1 MCWAEP
7 KYYLIK
13 GALLMGVVIIFSLVA
28 LLAAYGAF
36 TALKNKNFLGVF
48 FAVGTLAVFGWFAI
62 MTVIESG
69 FPTGTH

>member
-1 MCWAEP
+1 
-7 KYYLIK
+7 
-13 GALLMGVVIIFSLVA
+13 MGLVIIFALVT

-36 TALKNKNFLGVF
+36 TSLKNKNLLGAF
-48 FAVGTLAVFGWFAI
+48 FAIGTVAVFGWFAI